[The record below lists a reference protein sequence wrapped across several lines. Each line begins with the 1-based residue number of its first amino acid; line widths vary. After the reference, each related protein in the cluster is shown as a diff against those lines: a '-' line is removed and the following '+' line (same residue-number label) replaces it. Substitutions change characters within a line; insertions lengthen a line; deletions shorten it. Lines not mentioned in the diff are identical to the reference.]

1 MSPIITKIISMIC
14 QSMGKWIVGQT
25 GRQILLYDWYIY
37 LPSSLFK
44 WSTSAF
50 QACHLWEAKQYQVL
64 KFTNLWKNYSYKCF
78 LVTHC
83 YLFNVSS
90 CASVKFVYFVASQ
103 HKIIW
108 IFSFRCWVCHY
119 IFQCAVCT
127 FIWLVVC
134 VANDLFFIF
143 SLRLY
148 VHDFT
153 VRFCFIHF
161 K

>member
-1 MSPIITKIISMIC
+1 MSPVITKIISTLC

-25 GRQILLYDWYIY
+25 GRQILLYDWYISPKFFFKVIH
-37 LPSSLFK
+37 LCFSSLSSVSGKAISSFK
-44 WSTSAF
+44 VYRS
-50 QACHLWEAKQYQVL
+50 V
-64 KFTNLWKNYSYKCF
+64 KNYSYKCF
-78 LVTHC
+78 LVTHR
-83 YLFNVSS
+83 YLFSVSS

-134 VANDLFFIF
+134 VANDLLFIF
-143 SLRLY
+143 SLHLY

-153 VRFCFIHF
+153 VRFRFIHF